1 MSTITAATVKALREK
16 TGLPM
21 MDCKKALE
29 EANGD
34 EGRAIEIMKEKG
46 QLRKAK
52 MADREAGEGRVAIW
66 TDPAR
71 KIGAIIEL
79 RCETAPVAQTDD
91 FEKLATTLAQYVAE
105 NEGATVET
113 LPTLPRKDKPGAKVS
128 DLVDEVFNRLR
139 ENIQISRFERFSG
152 DLGKYVH
159 FDGRTGAIVELSGP
173 CPDELSNGVCMHIV
187 AMNPP
192 IRAREDADPAEV
204 ARERA
209 TLEAD
214 VKGKPPEIAAKIVD
228 GKLGRWF
235 SEFVLLEQPYVKD
248 DKKSISQA
256 LDEASKGLTIK
267 RFRRFQVGGA

>member
-1 MSTITAATVKALREK
+1 MSTINATMVKALREK

-29 EANGD
+29 EAQGD
-34 EGRAIEIMKEKG
+34 EARAIEIMREKG

-52 MADREAGEGRVAIW
+52 MADREAGEGRVAVWI
-66 TDPAR
+66 DNNR
-71 KIGAIIEL
+71 QIGAIVEL

-91 FEKLATTLAQYVAE
+91 FEALATGLARVVAE
-105 NEGATVET
+105 NEGATAAS
-113 LPTLPRKDKPGAKVS
+113 LPDLPRPDKAGGKVS
-128 DLVDEVFNRLR
+128 EMIDEVFNRLR
-139 ENIQISRFERFSG
+139 ENIQIARVERFTG
-152 DLGKYVH
+152 QLGKYVH

-173 CPDELSNGVCMHIV
+173 CPEDLASGVCMHIV

-192 IRAREDADPAEV
+192 IRAREEADQAEV

-214 VKGKPPEIAAKIVD
+214 VKGKPPEIAAKIVE

-235 SEFVLLEQPYVKD
+235 SEFVLLEQMYVKD
-248 DKKSISQA
+248 DKKSITQA

-267 RFRRFQVGGA
+267 RFKRYQVGGQ